1 MRMTASGFGRAGPA
15 LAAEDAG
22 EGALGLAGEEAHVGG
37 AQGPVIE
44 FPCGSF
50 VGTWVVF
57 Y

>member
-50 VGTWVVF
+50 VGTWVGF